1 MQQIFEEKDR
11 KDSMKNYIKDF
22 TKQLVEALEIGAN
35 ATLKPA
41 ADPINNVVIF
51 GIGGSGIG
59 GRIVTNLT
67 RLEAIVPVATCNEY
81 DIPTY
86 INENTLV
93 LVSSYSGN
101 TEEVLSMVKQA
112 QTANAQIA
120 CITSGGELLDLAIEN
135 GYNYIK
141 IPGGNPPR
149 ACLGYSFT
157 ELLTYFCHYKLI
169 DKKALNDLQSAID
182 LLVKDAAEIED
193 KAADFAKSLS
203 GKIPV
208 IYSSGVYEPIA
219 SRFCQQLNENS
230 KMLCWYNKFP
240 ALNHNEIVGWTE
252 KNDKLAVVF
261 FNCDEDYYRTKAR
274 QAFTKKVVSEYAGSV
289 SEIIVKGNNAIER
302 SLYLVHITD
311 WISVKI
317 AEIDNTD
324 PIEIRVI
331 DALKNELATL
341 N

>member
-1 MQQIFEEKDR
+1 
-11 KDSMKNYIKDF
+11 MKKYIQDF
-22 TKQLVEALEIGAN
+22 TKQLNEAVEIGN
-35 ATLKPA
+35 NTQLKA
-41 ADPINNVVIF
+41 AINPIHNIIIC

-59 GRIVTNLT
+59 GRIISNLT
-67 RLEAIVPVATCNEY
+67 RLETKIPVATCNEY
-81 DIPTY
+81 DIPSY
-86 INENTLV
+86 VNENTLV
-93 LVSSYSGN
+93 IASSYSGN
-101 TEEVLSMVKQA
+101 TEEVLSMIKQA
-112 QTANAQIA
+112 VNANAQIA
-120 CITSGGELLDLAIEN
+120 CITSGGELLDLAVDK

-141 IPGGNPPR
+141 IPGGSPPR

-157 ELLTYFCHYKLI
+157 QLLTYFCHYKII
-169 DKKALNDLQSAID
+169 DNKALKELQSGID
-182 LLVKDAAEIED
+182 LLIEDATEIETT
-193 KAADFAKSLS
+193 AGELAKGLS

-261 FNCDEDYYRTKAR
+261 FNCQEDYYRTKAR
-274 QAFTKKVVSEYAGSV
+274 YEFTKKVVSEYAGTV
-289 SEIIVKGNNAIER
+289 SEIFIKGSNAIER
-302 SLYLVHITD
+302 SLYLVHLTD

-331 DALKNELATL
+331 DALKDELATL

>member
-1 MQQIFEEKDR
+1 LFLLIIANYIFEDTETQLR
-11 KDSMKNYIKDF
+11 MKNYIKDF
-22 TKQLVEALEIGAN
+22 TRQLVEALAIGKN

-41 ADPINNVVIF
+41 SNSINNVIIF

-67 RLEAIVPVATCNEY
+67 RLECTVPVANY
-81 DIPTY
+81 V
-86 INENTLV
+86 NENTLV

-112 QTANAQIA
+112 QKANAQIA
-120 CITSGGELLDLAIEN
+120 CITSGGELLDIATEN
-135 GYNYIK
+135 GYNCIK
-141 IPGGNPPR
+141 IPGGSPPR

-157 ELLTYFCHYKLI
+157 ELLTYFCHYNLI
-169 DKKALNDLQSAID
+169 DKKALIDLQSAIT
-182 LLVKDAAEIED
+182 LLTEDADEIEE
-193 KAADFAKSLS
+193 KAVEFAKSLS

-208 IYSSGVYEPIA
+208 IYSSGVYEPVA

-274 QAFTKKVVSEYAGSV
+274 QDFTKKVVSDYAGSV
-289 SEIIVKGNNAIER
+289 SEVFVKGNNAIER
-302 SLYLVHITD
+302 SLYLIHITD

-317 AEIDNTD
+317 AEIDKTD

-331 DALKNELATL
+331 DALKNELGTL